1 MILQALARYYD
12 DLLQQGKISAPGWTK
27 VKISYALD
35 IGLDGQLKQVIPTR
49 QDETVGKKTVQRPQE
64 MVLPAPVKKASNISS
79 NFLWENSGYLLGVKQ
94 KEDSK
99 RSRKCFDNARELHH
113 RLLDSVDS
121 SIAKAILAFFDRWQP
136 ENAAEHPALVGQL
149 EEVTAGANL
158 VFWVDGT
165 YPQEDML
172 IRETW
177 EHAQNQEDRDA
188 TRMQCLITG
197 REDEIAKIH
206 PSIKGVRD
214 AQSSGAALV
223 SFNAPAFC
231 SYGHEQNYNAPV
243 GKHAAFA
250 YTAALNHL
258 LSDRNSVQHI
268 GDTTVVCWA
277 EGAEEAYQN
286 LAQFALFGQEMP
298 GLTDNDLRAALK
310 RLANGLP
317 CDDLGVDPKR
327 PFYVLG
333 LAPNAA
339 RLSVRFFLHDS
350 FGKLMKNVNDHY
362 DRMEIVRPSFDK
374 QEILPLWLMLRETV
388 NLNSRDKAPSPA
400 MAGATVRA
408 VFSGGPYPASL
419 LEAVMLRIHA
429 ETDRE
434 GDPEKGRKPT
444 YKITRGRMAIIKA
457 YYLKNPHPDCPK
469 EVLTVSLNEASTN
482 PAYVLGRLFSVYEAV
497 QRAGND
503 KINATIKDKYFNSA
517 AAMPASVFP
526 ILNNL
531 YQKHLR
537 KLPPRLRSY
546 FDNQVV
552 ELKSK
557 LGESYPARMTLA
569 QQGAF
574 DLGYYHQR
582 NANPKKEEEKDG

>member
-121 SIAKAILAFFDRWQP
+121 SIAKAILAFFDSWQP
-136 ENAAEHPALVGQL
+136 EEAAQHPMLSGEL
-149 EEVTAGANL
+149 DEITAGGNL
-158 VFWVDGT
+158 VFRIEGT
-165 YPQEDML
+165 YPQEDSR
-172 IRETW
+172 IREAW
-177 EHAQNQEDRDA
+177 DKARNSSSKDA
-188 TRMQCLITG
+188 VKMQCLITG
-197 REDEIAKIH
+197 QEDEIVAVH

-419 LEAVMLRIHA
+419 LEAVMLRIRA
-429 ETDRE
+429 ESSV
-434 GDPEKGRKPT
+434 
-444 YKITRGRMAIIKA
+444 TRGRAAIIKA
-457 YYLKNPHPDCPK
+457 YYLKNPHSDCPK
-469 EVLTVSLNEASTN
+469 EVLTVSLNEASNN
-482 PAYVLGRLFSVYEAV
+482 PAYVLGRLFSIYENV
-497 QRAGND
+497 QQAANRGI
-503 KINATIKDKYFNSA
+503 KATIKDKYFNSA
-517 AAMPASVFP
+517 AAMPASIFP
-526 ILNNL
+526 VLNNL

-537 KLPPRLRSY
+537 KLSPGLRKY

-557 LGESYPARMTLA
+557 LGESYPVRMTLA

-582 NANPKKEEEKDG
+582 NSKSNGEDQNND

>member
-64 MVLPAPVKKASNISS
+64 MVLPAPIKKTSGASS
-79 NFLWENSGYLLGVKQ
+79 NFLWENSGYLLGIKQ
-94 KEDSK
+94 KEEPQ
-99 RSRKCFDNARELHH
+99 RSLKCFETARELHH
-113 RLLDSVDS
+113 TLLDGVDS
-121 SIAKAILAFFDRWQP
+121 PNAKAILRFFDSWQP
-136 ENAAEHPALVGQL
+136 EEAAQHPMLSGEL
-149 EEVTAGANL
+149 DEITAGGNL
-158 VFWVDGT
+158 VFRIEGT
-165 YPQEDML
+165 YPQEDSR
-172 IRETW
+172 IREAW
-177 EHAQNQEDRDA
+177 DKARNSSSKDA
-188 TRMQCLITG
+188 VKMQCLITG
-197 REDEIAKIH
+197 QEDEIVAVH

-374 QEILPLWLMLRETV
+374 QEILPLWWMLRETV

-419 LEAVMLRIHA
+419 LEAVMLRIRA
-429 ETDRE
+429 ESSV
-434 GDPEKGRKPT
+434 
-444 YKITRGRMAIIKA
+444 TRGRAAIIKA
-457 YYLKNPHPDCPK
+457 YYLKNPHSDCPK
-469 EVLTVSLNEASTN
+469 EVLTVSLNEASNN
-482 PAYVLGRLFSVYEAV
+482 PAYVLGRLFSIYENV
-497 QRAGND
+497 QQAANRGI
-503 KINATIKDKYFNSA
+503 KATIKDKYFNSA
-517 AAMPASVFP
+517 AAMPASIFP
-526 ILNNL
+526 VLNNL

-537 KLPPRLRSY
+537 KLSPGLRKY

-557 LGESYPARMTLA
+557 LGESYPVRMTLA

-582 NANPKKEEEKDG
+582 NSKSNGEDQNND

>member
-35 IGLDGQLKQVIPTR
+35 IGLDGQLKQVIQTR

-64 MVLPAPVKKASNISS
+64 MVLPAPIKKTSGASS
-79 NFLWENSGYLLGVKQ
+79 NFLWENSGYLLGIKQ
-94 KEDSK
+94 KEEPQ
-99 RSRKCFDNARELHH
+99 RSLKCFETARELHH
-113 RLLDSVDS
+113 ALLDGVDS
-121 SIAKAILAFFDRWQP
+121 PNAKAILRFFDSWQP
-136 ENAAEHPALVGQL
+136 EEAAQHPMLSGEL
-149 EEVTAGANL
+149 DEITAGGNL
-158 VFWVDGT
+158 VFRIEGT
-165 YPQEDML
+165 YPQEDSR
-172 IRETW
+172 IREAW
-177 EHAQNQEDRDA
+177 DKARNSSSKDA
-188 TRMQCLITG
+188 VKMQCLITG
-197 REDEIAKIH
+197 QEDEIVAVH

-277 EGAEEAYQN
+277 EGAEEAYQDFA
-286 LAQFALFGQEMP
+286 LSALFGQEMP

-362 DRMEIVRPSFDK
+362 DRMEIVQPDLDK

-388 NLNSRDKAPSPA
+388 NLNSRDKSPSPA

-419 LEAVMLRIHA
+419 LETVMLRIRA
-429 ETDRE
+429 ESSV
-434 GDPEKGRKPT
+434 
-444 YKITRGRMAIIKA
+444 TRGRAAIIKA
-457 YYLKNPHPDCPK
+457 YYLKNPHSDCPK
-469 EVLTVSLNEASTN
+469 EVLTVSLNEASNN
-482 PAYVLGRLFSVYEAV
+482 PAYVLGRLFSIYENV
-497 QRAGND
+497 QQAANRGI
-503 KINATIKDKYFNSA
+503 KATIKDKYFNSA
-517 AAMPASVFP
+517 AAMPASIFP
-526 ILNNL
+526 VLNNL

-537 KLPPRLRSY
+537 KLSPGLRKY

-557 LGESYPARMTLA
+557 LGESYPVRMTLA

-582 NANPKKEEEKDG
+582 NSKSNGEDQNND

>member
-12 DLLQQGKISAPGWTK
+12 DLLQQSKISAPGWTK

-64 MVLPAPVKKASNISS
+64 MVLPAPIKKTSGASS
-79 NFLWENSGYLLGVKQ
+79 NFLWENSGYLLGIKQ
-94 KEDSK
+94 KEEPQ
-99 RSRKCFDNARELHH
+99 RSLKCFETARELHH
-113 RLLDSVDS
+113 ALLDGVDS
-121 SIAKAILAFFDRWQP
+121 PNAKAILRFFDSWQP
-136 ENAAEHPALVGQL
+136 EEAAQHPMLSGEL
-149 EEVTAGANL
+149 DEITAGGNL
-158 VFWVDGT
+158 VFRIEGT
-165 YPQEDML
+165 YPQEDSR
-172 IRETW
+172 IREAW
-177 EHAQNQEDRDA
+177 DKARNSSSKDA
-188 TRMQCLITG
+188 VKMQCLITG
-197 REDEIAKIH
+197 QEDEIVAVH

-277 EGAEEAYQN
+277 EGAEETYQN

-419 LEAVMLRIHA
+419 LEAVMLRIRA
-429 ETDRE
+429 ESSV
-434 GDPEKGRKPT
+434 
-444 YKITRGRMAIIKA
+444 TRGRAAIIKA
-457 YYLKNPHPDCPK
+457 YYLKNPHSDCPK
-469 EVLTVSLNEASTN
+469 EVLTVSLNEASNN
-482 PAYVLGRLFSVYEAV
+482 PAYVLGRLFSIYENV
-497 QRAGND
+497 QQAANRGI
-503 KINATIKDKYFNSA
+503 KATIKDKYFNSA
-517 AAMPASVFP
+517 AAMPASIFP
-526 ILNNL
+526 VLNNL

-537 KLPPRLRSY
+537 KLSPGLRKY

-557 LGESYPARMTLA
+557 LGESYPVRMTLA

-582 NANPKKEEEKDG
+582 NSKSNGEDQNND

>member
-158 VFWVDGT
+158 VFRVDGT

-327 PFYVLG
+327 AFYVLG

-388 NLNSRDKAPSPA
+388 NLNSRDKSPSPA

-419 LEAVMLRIHA
+419 LEAVMLRIRA
-429 ETDRE
+429 ESSV
-434 GDPEKGRKPT
+434 
-444 YKITRGRMAIIKA
+444 TRGRAAIIKA
-457 YYLKNPHPDCPK
+457 YYLKNPHSDCPK
-469 EVLTVSLNEASTN
+469 EVLTVSLNEASNN
-482 PAYVLGRLFSVYEAV
+482 PAYVLGRLFSIYENV
-497 QRAGND
+497 QQAANRGI
-503 KINATIKDKYFNSA
+503 KATIKDKYFNSA
-517 AAMPASVFP
+517 AAMPASIFP
-526 ILNNL
+526 VLNNL

-537 KLPPRLRSY
+537 KLSPGLRKY

-557 LGESYPARMTLA
+557 LGESYPVRMTLA

-582 NANPKKEEEKDG
+582 NSKSNGEDQNND

>member
-136 ENAAEHPALVGQL
+136 ENAAEHPALVSQL

-158 VFWVDGT
+158 VFRVDGT

-350 FGKLMKNVNDHY
+350 FGRLMKNVNDHY

-388 NLNSRDKAPSPA
+388 NLNSRDKSPSPA

-419 LEAVMLRIHA
+419 LEAVMLRIRA
-429 ETDRE
+429 ESSV
-434 GDPEKGRKPT
+434 
-444 YKITRGRMAIIKA
+444 TRGRAAIIKA
-457 YYLKNPHPDCPK
+457 YYLKNPHSDCPK
-469 EVLTVSLNEASTN
+469 EVLTVSLNEASNN
-482 PAYVLGRLFSVYEAV
+482 PAYVLGRLFSIYENV
-497 QRAGND
+497 QQAANRGI
-503 KINATIKDKYFNSA
+503 KATIKDKYFNSA
-517 AAMPASVFP
+517 AAMPASIFP
-526 ILNNL
+526 VLNNL

-537 KLPPRLRSY
+537 KLSPGLRKY

-552 ELKSK
+552 KLKSK
-557 LGESYPARMTLA
+557 LGESYPVRMTLA

-582 NANPKKEEEKDG
+582 NSKSNGEDQNND

>member
-64 MVLPAPVKKASNISS
+64 MVLPAPIKKTSGASS
-79 NFLWENSGYLLGVKQ
+79 NFLWENSGYLLGIKQ
-94 KEDSK
+94 KEEPQ
-99 RSRKCFDNARELHH
+99 RSLKCFETARELHH
-113 RLLDSVDS
+113 ALLDGVDS
-121 SIAKAILAFFDRWQP
+121 PNAKAILRFFDSWQP
-136 ENAAEHPALVGQL
+136 EEAAQHPMLSGEL
-149 EEVTAGANL
+149 DEITAGGNL
-158 VFWVDGT
+158 VFRIEGT
-165 YPQEDML
+165 YPQEDSR
-172 IRETW
+172 IREAW
-177 EHAQNQEDRDA
+177 DKARNSSSKDA
-188 TRMQCLITG
+188 VKMQCLITG
-197 REDEIAKIH
+197 QEDEIVAVH

-310 RLANGLP
+310 RLANSLP

-419 LEAVMLRIHA
+419 LEAVMLRIRA
-429 ETDRE
+429 ESSV
-434 GDPEKGRKPT
+434 
-444 YKITRGRMAIIKA
+444 TRGRAAIIKA
-457 YYLKNPHPDCPK
+457 YYLKNPHSDCPK
-469 EVLTVSLNEASTN
+469 EVLTVSLNEASNN
-482 PAYVLGRLFSVYEAV
+482 PAYVLGRLFSIYENV
-497 QRAGND
+497 QQAANRGI
-503 KINATIKDKYFNSA
+503 KATIKDKYFNSA
-517 AAMPASVFP
+517 AAMPASIFP
-526 ILNNL
+526 VLNNL

-537 KLPPRLRSY
+537 KLSPGLRKY

-557 LGESYPARMTLA
+557 LGESYPVRMTLA

-582 NANPKKEEEKDG
+582 NSKSNGEDQNND

>member
-35 IGLDGQLKQVIPTR
+35 IGLNGQLKQVIPTR

-64 MVLPAPVKKASNISS
+64 MVLPAPIKKTSGASS
-79 NFLWENSGYLLGVKQ
+79 NFLWENSGYLLGIKQ
-94 KEDSK
+94 KEEPQ
-99 RSRKCFDNARELHH
+99 RSLKCFETARELHH
-113 RLLDSVDS
+113 ALLDGVDS
-121 SIAKAILAFFDRWQP
+121 PNAKAILRFFDSWQP
-136 ENAAEHPALVGQL
+136 EEAAQHPMLSGEL
-149 EEVTAGANL
+149 DEITAGGNL
-158 VFWVDGT
+158 VFRIEGT
-165 YPQEDML
+165 YPQEDSQ
-172 IRETW
+172 IREAW
-177 EHAQNQEDRDA
+177 DKARNSSSKDA
-188 TRMQCLITG
+188 VKMQCLITG
-197 REDEIAKIH
+197 QEDEIVAVH

-374 QEILPLWLMLRETV
+374 QEILPLWWMLRETV
-388 NLNSRDKAPSPA
+388 NLNSRDKSPSPA

-419 LEAVMLRIHA
+419 LEAVMLRIRA
-429 ETDRE
+429 ESSV
-434 GDPEKGRKPT
+434 
-444 YKITRGRMAIIKA
+444 TRGRAAIIKA
-457 YYLKNPHPDCPK
+457 YYLKNPHSDCPK
-469 EVLTVSLNEASTN
+469 EVLTVSLNEASNN
-482 PAYVLGRLFSVYEAV
+482 PAYVLGRLFSIYENV
-497 QRAGND
+497 QQAANRGI
-503 KINATIKDKYFNSA
+503 KATIKDKYFNSA
-517 AAMPASVFP
+517 AAMPASIFP
-526 ILNNL
+526 VLNNL

-537 KLPPRLRSY
+537 KLSPGLRKY

-557 LGESYPARMTLA
+557 LGESYPVRMTLA

-582 NANPKKEEEKDG
+582 NSKSNGEDQNND

>member
-64 MVLPAPVKKASNISS
+64 MVLPAPIKKTSGASS
-79 NFLWENSGYLLGVKQ
+79 NFLWENSGYLLGIKQ
-94 KEDSK
+94 KEEPQ
-99 RSRKCFDNARELHH
+99 RSLKCFETARELHH
-113 RLLDSVDS
+113 ALLDGVDS
-121 SIAKAILAFFDRWQP
+121 PNAKAILRFFDSWQP
-136 ENAAEHPALVGQL
+136 EEAAQHPMLSGEL
-149 EEVTAGANL
+149 DEITAGGNL
-158 VFWVDGT
+158 VFRIEGT
-165 YPQEDML
+165 YPQEDSR
-172 IRETW
+172 IREAW
-177 EHAQNQEDRDA
+177 DKARNSSSKDA
-188 TRMQCLITG
+188 VKMQCLITG
-197 REDEIAKIH
+197 QEDEIVAVH

-350 FGKLMKNVNDHY
+350 FGRLMKNVNDHY

-388 NLNSRDKAPSPA
+388 NLNSRDKSPSPA

-419 LEAVMLRIHA
+419 LEAVMLRIRA
-429 ETDRE
+429 ESSV
-434 GDPEKGRKPT
+434 
-444 YKITRGRMAIIKA
+444 TRGRAAIIKA
-457 YYLKNPHPDCPK
+457 YYLKNPHSDCPK
-469 EVLTVSLNEASTN
+469 EVLTVSLNEASNN
-482 PAYVLGRLFSVYEAV
+482 PAYVLGRLFSIYENV
-497 QRAGND
+497 QQAANRGI
-503 KINATIKDKYFNSA
+503 KATIKDKYFNSA
-517 AAMPASVFP
+517 AAMPASIFP
-526 ILNNL
+526 VLNNL

-537 KLPPRLRSY
+537 KLSPGLRKY

-557 LGESYPARMTLA
+557 LGESYPVRMTLA

-582 NANPKKEEEKDG
+582 NSKSNGEDQNND

>member
-64 MVLPAPVKKASNISS
+64 MVLPAPVKKASSISS

-277 EGAEEAYQN
+277 EGAEKAYQN

-374 QEILPLWLMLRETV
+374 QEILPLWWMLRETV

-419 LEAVMLRIHA
+419 LEAVMLRIRA
-429 ETDRE
+429 ESSV
-434 GDPEKGRKPT
+434 
-444 YKITRGRMAIIKA
+444 TRGRAAIIKA
-457 YYLKNPHPDCPK
+457 YYLKNPHSDCPK
-469 EVLTVSLNEASTN
+469 EVLTVSLNEASNN
-482 PAYVLGRLFSVYEAV
+482 PAYILGRLFSVYEAV
-497 QRAGND
+497 QQSANPG
-503 KINATIKDKYFNSA
+503 INTTIKDKYFNSA
-517 AAMPASVFP
+517 AAMPASIFP
-526 ILNNL
+526 VLNNL

-537 KLPPRLRSY
+537 KLSPGLRKY

-557 LGESYPARMTLA
+557 LGESYPVRMTLA

-582 NANPKKEEEKDG
+582 NSKPNEEDQNND

>member
-64 MVLPAPVKKASNISS
+64 MVLPAPIKKTSGASS
-79 NFLWENSGYLLGVKQ
+79 NFLWENSGYLLGIKQ
-94 KEDSK
+94 KEEPQ
-99 RSRKCFDNARELHH
+99 RSLKCFETARELHH
-113 RLLDSVDS
+113 ALLDGVDS
-121 SIAKAILAFFDRWQP
+121 PNAKAILRFFDSWQP
-136 ENAAEHPALVGQL
+136 EEAAQHPMLSGEL
-149 EEVTAGANL
+149 DEITAGGNL
-158 VFWVDGT
+158 VFRIEGT
-165 YPQEDML
+165 YPQEDSR
-172 IRETW
+172 IREAW
-177 EHAQNQEDRDA
+177 DKARNSSSKDA
-188 TRMQCLITG
+188 VKMQCLITG
-197 REDEIAKIH
+197 QEDEIVAVH

-350 FGKLMKNVNDHY
+350 FGKLMKNVSDHY

-419 LEAVMLRIHA
+419 LEAVMLRIRA
-429 ETDRE
+429 ESSV
-434 GDPEKGRKPT
+434 
-444 YKITRGRMAIIKA
+444 TRGRAAIIKA
-457 YYLKNPHPDCPK
+457 YYLKNPHSDCPK
-469 EVLTVSLNEASTN
+469 EVLTVSLNEASNN
-482 PAYVLGRLFSVYEAV
+482 PAYVLGRLFSIYENV
-497 QRAGND
+497 QQAANRGI
-503 KINATIKDKYFNSA
+503 KATIKDKYFNSA
-517 AAMPASVFP
+517 AAMPASIFP
-526 ILNNL
+526 VLNNL

-537 KLPPRLRSY
+537 KLSPGLRKY

-557 LGESYPARMTLA
+557 LGESYPVRMTLA

-582 NANPKKEEEKDG
+582 NSKSNGEDQNND

>member
-158 VFWVDGT
+158 VFRVDGT

-177 EHAQNQEDRDA
+177 EHVQNQEDRDA

-374 QEILPLWLMLRETV
+374 QEILPLWWMLRETV

-408 VFSGGPYPASL
+408 VFSGGSYPASL
-419 LEAVMLRIHA
+419 LENVMLRIHA

-469 EVLTVSLNEASTN
+469 EVLTVSLNETSNN

-582 NANPKKEEEKDG
+582 NANPKKEEEKNG

>member
-64 MVLPAPVKKASNISS
+64 MVLPAPIKKTSGASS
-79 NFLWENSGYLLGVKQ
+79 NFLWENSGYLLGIKQ
-94 KEDSK
+94 KEESQ
-99 RSRKCFDNARELHH
+99 RSLKCFETARELHH
-113 RLLDSVDS
+113 ALLDGVDS
-121 SIAKAILAFFDRWQP
+121 PNAKAILRFFDSWQP
-136 ENAAEHPALVGQL
+136 EEAAQHPMLSGEL
-149 EEVTAGANL
+149 DEITAGGNL
-158 VFWVDGT
+158 VFRIEGT
-165 YPQEDML
+165 YPQEDSR
-172 IRETW
+172 IREAW
-177 EHAQNQEDRDA
+177 DKARNSSSKDA
-188 TRMQCLITG
+188 VKMQCLITG
-197 REDEIAKIH
+197 QEDEIVAVH

-362 DRMEIVRPSFDK
+362 DRMEIVQPDLDK

-388 NLNSRDKAPSPA
+388 NLNSRDKSPSPA

-419 LEAVMLRIHA
+419 LEAVMLRIRA
-429 ETDRE
+429 ESSV
-434 GDPEKGRKPT
+434 
-444 YKITRGRMAIIKA
+444 TRGRAAIIKA
-457 YYLKNPHPDCPK
+457 YYLKNPHSDCPK
-469 EVLTVSLNEASTN
+469 EVLTVSLNEASNN
-482 PAYVLGRLFSVYEAV
+482 PAYVLGRLFSIYENV
-497 QRAGND
+497 QQAANRGI
-503 KINATIKDKYFNSA
+503 KATIKDKYFNSA
-517 AAMPASVFP
+517 AAMPASIFP
-526 ILNNL
+526 VLNNL

-537 KLPPRLRSY
+537 KLSPGLRKY

-557 LGESYPARMTLA
+557 LGESYPVRMTLA

-582 NANPKKEEEKDG
+582 NSKSNGEDQNND

>member
-64 MVLPAPVKKASNISS
+64 MVLPAPIKKTSGASS
-79 NFLWENSGYLLGVKQ
+79 NFLWENSGYLLGIKQ
-94 KEDSK
+94 KEEPQ
-99 RSRKCFDNARELHH
+99 RSLKCFETARELHH
-113 RLLDSVDS
+113 ALLDGVDS
-121 SIAKAILAFFDRWQP
+121 PNAKAILRFFDSWQP
-136 ENAAEHPALVGQL
+136 EEAAQHPMLSGEL
-149 EEVTAGANL
+149 DEITAGGNL
-158 VFWVDGT
+158 VFRIEGT
-165 YPQEDML
+165 YPQEDSR
-172 IRETW
+172 IREAW
-177 EHAQNQEDRDA
+177 DKARNSSSKDA
-188 TRMQCLITG
+188 VKMQCLITG
-197 REDEIAKIH
+197 QEDEIVAVH

-277 EGAEEAYQN
+277 EGAEKAYQN

-517 AAMPASVFP
+517 AAMPASIFP
-526 ILNNL
+526 VLNNL
-531 YQKHLR
+531 CQKHLR
-537 KLPPRLRSY
+537 K
-546 FDNQVV
+546 
-552 ELKSK
+552 
-557 LGESYPARMTLA
+557 A
-569 QQGAF
+569 QQK
-574 DLGYYHQR
+574 R
-582 NANPKKEEEKDG
+582 NLRNEV